1 MYVWVWIFSSWKASL
16 REALKKRSSCTIS
29 ESYGSHMKNCLRISE
44 DRFIQHQWAMRLLKE
59 LMWCQALFDVYP
71 TERSLRSK
79 TTVLVSTK
87 TPFEE
92 PFQFRPLVF
101 GIHSCGDRIGTGP
114 FRREMEMAPQK
125 SPNTAHSLSW
135 SDSLILFNLYLL
147 GLEWGVPCK
156 AVFQIGNSF
165 CDVKNGQKKH
175 QRFAPLPFLFHIS
188 TRFSFFS
195 CKNKCCH

>member
-1 MYVWVWIFSSWKASL
+1 MYNIGEL
-16 REALKKRSSCTIS
+16 LL
-29 ESYGSHMKNCLRISE
+29 HMKKCLRISE
-44 DRFIQHQWAMRLLKE
+44 YRFIQHQWSTKLLKE
-59 LMWCQALFDVYP
+59 LMWCQAMFGVYP
-71 TERSLRSK
+71 TGRSLRSK

-101 GIHSCGDRIGTGP
+101 RIYSCGDRIRTGP

-125 SPNTAHSLSW
+125 SPNTVHSLSW

-147 GLEWGVPCK
+147 GLELGVPYK

-165 CDVKNGQKKH
+165 CNVKNRQEMH
-175 QRFAPLPFLFHIS
+175 QRFVPLLFLLHMS
-188 TRFSFFS
+188 TCLFFPLA
-195 CKNKCCH
+195 KINAATR